1 MQVPPGIYHGSM
13 QHGMPGGTGPRAES
27 PLGPQTQSAPIC
39 VDLVTPPDSADA
51 SRDQSFGLTDSPS
64 PTKPEPPVASGQRRG
79 RDRSATP
86 RPKAREQRVPLTR
99 RTVSSTGKRTTTA
112 TKGDTNCYV
121 PLCRAPRA
129 ASAARPPSA
138 LALSNRPVQ
147 NPAALA
153 PPPPDASSE
162 RRLQALEQQR
172 GADHALLES
181 YADAIRMLQ
190 VHAQHQ
196 QEQVAHLVVQA
207 NEQTHMGVTIRR
219 EIASVRDTASLVA
232 KPADAQMPAVIA
244 MIEAK
249 FGQLDNLVAQL
260 NHNLTDLSNREANV
274 EHAVQATQEAK
285 PQDGAAIAGAFNTLD
300 QRVTQVSE
308 LVKRFGGAGATT
320 LPQVAGGTPFTAK
333 MREDMFHMHN
343 KLMQIDSEMQATI
356 TQNTAP
362 LFEQLA
368 TLHAKSVNTDEY
380 IAYVTTA
387 VSALQT
393 QGANDVPATNPWAD
407 APAPTHGTPASSAD
421 PNRTT
426 MNALTGG
433 NGICHCVHV
442 TELQKRVAAL
452 ETAATRGHDPLSGAG
467 SPWPIRGAAA
477 ADPTGAMPAA
487 APSGP
492 PPGRG
497 ASAGSIDKLPL
508 DLRDGL
514 GSIAHKDRPIF
525 DMKMALQEE
534 YKFNG
539 VKDGNKWKE
548 RIEGY
553 FISCAP
559 VLMSI
564 LAWVERQD
572 NEVITVDW
580 VQAAVGPKMTH
591 EQVLN
596 SDAQLWGFL
605 RAVVSGSAET
615 MFRRATRLH
624 GYDAWRRLIRHVDQ
638 GREIRLSELRR
649 NMKFVQMKPIK
660 NLSEVEQ
667 GVAEF
672 ENKIQ
677 EFVTAGGDG
686 PSEEHMKDDLMQ
698 MLPEKIQSDLMYH
711 SKHKSISFSEFRDLV
726 VMTSA
731 RLLSIQRPTGRLQG
745 VDEEHK
751 DGPPPALFR
760 PPAGAEEDGIDFNAM
775 LAGVSDVEGLVAA
788 FQKYQRGRT
797 QRPPNPRSAPRSD
810 RDPNAPKPDRGPRK
824 CPNCGEEHGDGV
836 RVCPKAAVAVSER
849 PCWLCKKVGHM
860 SRDCPSKKAG
870 GLKAITDGPL
880 AAVAALKAM
889 SIFAVHKAGFT
900 PARHTFR
907 GRPTPRTFT
916 VSDYITHGNRFAAL
930 DTVPPPPTAAPPTTA
945 PRTAPPPPP
954 TPPTTEQPFLDTQYP
969 VTVVCFE
976 NKGLEAPAT
985 PADPA
990 YRDNSNNKDQHGDPP
1005 TTTEHHDKAIGSSV
1019 TVLGDPGSDS
1029 SVGNS
1034 VASLASQVPTAT
1046 TVAMKQPNV
1055 AALKRRL
1062 WEKNKKEEVSLLAEL
1077 QPPPDERSLPLSVG
1091 LSVVQQ
1097 ATMDHNTP
1105 TTAAAAQRSTAGTS
1119 AVTALVHSG
1128 FISPPTTN
1136 HRGEKQDSAESKA
1149 FLRASDR
1156 SGEKQDSD
1164 ESKSFLRA
1172 TEHMESSAVVLVTPD
1187 SASPALLTSDGVPD
1201 SASPSLMP
1209 ISNAPPPA
1217 APACA
1222 CCACRHAAPA
1232 NPCPPRLPSL
1242 PGISLIEGTGPPAPT
1257 PQLIAAAIEAHRIRV
1272 AMDSAAVAN
1281 VIHPDELP
1289 DDVEFEPNL
1298 SNEHFVGANDSTI
1311 ERYGTATTL
1320 LTGKKGTVGCDW
1332 DMANV
1337 SRPLHSVAKVAGPE
1351 SPDKSCKVPGKH
1363 DVLFDNDDCY
1373 VVAPGV
1379 VKAIMKYLS
1388 AVAHYERD
1396 GNLYLADMTVARFPR
1411 PGQAS

>member
-1 MQVPPGIYHGSM
+1 MQGPPGIYHGSM

-64 PTKPEPPVASGQRRG
+64 PTKPKPPVASGQRRG

-112 TKGDTNCYV
+112 TG
-121 PLCRAPRA
+121 
-129 ASAARPPSA
+129 RPPSA
-138 LALSNRPVQ
+138 PALSNRPVQ

-153 PPPPDASSE
+153 PPPPDASAE

-260 NHNLTDLSNREANV
+260 NHNLADLSNREAHV
-274 EHAVQATQEAK
+274 EYAVQATQEAK

-320 LPQVAGGTPFTAK
+320 SPQVAGSTPFTAK
-333 MREDMFHMHN
+333 MRDDMFHMHN
-343 KLMQIDSEMQATI
+343 KLMKIDSEMQATI

-380 IAYVTTA
+380 IAYITTA

-393 QGANDVPATNPWAD
+393 QGPNDFTQTCATCGTGGAVPATNPWAD
-407 APAPTHGTPASSAD
+407 APAPAPGMPASSAD

-442 TELQKRVAAL
+442 TELQKKVAAL
-452 ETAATRGHDPLSGAG
+452 ETAATRGHDPLAGAG

-487 APSGP
+487 ARSGP
-492 PPGRG
+492 PPDPG
-497 ASAGSIDKLPL
+497 ASTGSIDKLPL

-580 VQAAVGPKMTH
+580 VQAAVGPKMTP

-788 FQKYQRGRT
+788 FQKFQRGRT
-797 QRPPNPRSAPRSD
+797 QRPPKPRSDPRSD
-810 RDPNAPKPDRGPRK
+810 RDPSAPRSDRGPRK
-824 CPNCGEEHGDGV
+824 CPNCGEEHGDSV
-836 RVCPKAAVAVSER
+836 RVCPKAAVSVSER

-870 GLKAITDGPL
+870 GLKAIADGPL
-880 AAVAALKAM
+880 AAVAALK
-889 SIFAVHKAGFT
+889 SNGFFAVTNGPTAAKTANAGFT

-907 GRPTPRTFT
+907 GRPTPRAFT
-916 VSDYITHGNRFAAL
+916 VSDYVIHDNRFAAL
-930 DTVPPPPTAAPPTTA
+930 DTVPPPPTTAPPTTA
-945 PRTAPPPPP
+945 PRTAPPPTP
-954 TPPTTEQPFLDTQYP
+954 TPP
-969 VTVVCFE
+969 
-976 NKGLEAPAT
+976 
-985 PADPA
+985 
-990 YRDNSNNKDQHGDPP
+990 P
-1005 TTTEHHDKAIGSSV
+1005 TTDMRW
-1019 TVLGDPGSDS
+1019 
-1029 SVGNS
+1029 
-1034 VASLASQVPTAT
+1034 T
-1046 TVAMKQPNV
+1046 TVPGN
-1055 AALKRRL
+1055 
-1062 WEKNKKEEVSLLAEL
+1062 
-1077 QPPPDERSLPLSVG
+1077 G
-1091 LSVVQQ
+1091 
-1097 ATMDHNTP
+1097 
-1105 TTAAAAQRSTAGTS
+1105 
-1119 AVTALVHSG
+1119 
-1128 FISPPTTN
+1128 
-1136 HRGEKQDSAESKA
+1136 
-1149 FLRASDR
+1149 
-1156 SGEKQDSD
+1156 
-1164 ESKSFLRA
+1164 
-1172 TEHMESSAVVLVTPD
+1172 
-1187 SASPALLTSDGVPD
+1187 
-1201 SASPSLMP
+1201 SPS
-1209 ISNAPPPA
+1209 SKYRA
-1217 APACA
+1217 
-1222 CCACRHAAPA
+1222 
-1232 NPCPPRLPSL
+1232 
-1242 PGISLIEGTGPPAPT
+1242 E
-1257 PQLIAAAIEAHRIRV
+1257 
-1272 AMDSAAVAN
+1272 
-1281 VIHPDELP
+1281 
-1289 DDVEFEPNL
+1289 
-1298 SNEHFVGANDSTI
+1298 
-1311 ERYGTATTL
+1311 
-1320 LTGKKGTVGCDW
+1320 
-1332 DMANV
+1332 
-1337 SRPLHSVAKVAGPE
+1337 RPLQHRQIR
-1351 SPDKSCKVPGKH
+1351 CIH
-1363 DVLFDNDDCY
+1363 Q
-1373 VVAPGV
+1373 
-1379 VKAIMKYLS
+1379 
-1388 AVAHYERD
+1388 
-1396 GNLYLADMTVARFPR
+1396 R
-1411 PGQAS
+1411 PQRPYH